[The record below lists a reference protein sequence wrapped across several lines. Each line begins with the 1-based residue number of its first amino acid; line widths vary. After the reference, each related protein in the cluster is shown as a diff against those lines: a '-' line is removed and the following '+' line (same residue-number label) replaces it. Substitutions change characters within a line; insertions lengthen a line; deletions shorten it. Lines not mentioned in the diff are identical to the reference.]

1 MEEEEA
7 PSSWERFFAIVLIF
21 TFLGPF
27 FWAIGGIPIAVI
39 SAMWSG
45 NWGLS
50 LPDLPFL
57 LAVMLLLAYAV
68 DFPVALGTGVVFAV
82 MAVCFRRAS
91 YLDAGLAALIAQ
103 AALWNWMFAASR
115 GTSADLAPM
124 AWIFIPSLVAAC
136 VCRRLS
142 RRWAAPA

>member
-1 MEEEEA
+1 MEEEA

-27 FWAIGGIPIAVI
+27 FWAIGGIPIALF

-45 NWGLS
+45 DRGLS
-50 LPDLPFL
+50 LTDLPFL
-57 LAVMLLLAYAV
+57 LAVVLLLAYAV
-68 DFPVALGTGVVFAV
+68 DFPVALGTGVVFGI
-82 MAVCFRRAS
+82 MAICFRRAS

-103 AALWNWMFAASR
+103 AALR
-115 GTSADLAPM
+115 GGAFGRSADM
-124 AWIFIPSLVAAC
+124 AATASIFVSSLVAAC